1 MIEPES
7 TTVTVAEEPKSDTQ
21 VHVGPAEA
29 ELGSKADKRR
39 DNGRSAPICR
49 RSSAAQAVVEQSAQD
64 ADRRGMALRARH
76 PDRRLTERLA
86 LAAAFSL
93 ALLAW
98 GLREFR
104 QAL

>member
-1 MIEPES
+1 
-7 TTVTVAEEPKSDTQ
+7 
-21 VHVGPAEA
+21 
-29 ELGSKADKRR
+29 
-39 DNGRSAPICR
+39 
-49 RSSAAQAVVEQSAQD
+49 
-64 ADRRGMALRARH
+64 MALRARH

-98 GLREFR
+98 GLREIR